1 MDLDITKV
9 PMVRLTWVDAQEGSV
24 GWTELEEMMDS
35 PLAECQ
41 EVGWLLVN
49 NDEKV
54 VVMRSWNQDGQDGGA
69 CIAIPNSWVLNI
81 EVLVPVDD
89 VRELIERDTE
99 EDDWDDE

>member
-81 EVLVPVDD
+81 EVLVPVDE
-89 VRELIERDTE
+89 VRELLERD
-99 EDDWDDE
+99 DDPDWDEE

>member
-24 GWTELEEMMDS
+24 GWTDLQEMMDS

>member
-24 GWTELEEMMDS
+24 GWTDLQEMMDS

-99 EDDWDDE
+99 EDDWDEE

>member
-9 PMVRLTWVDAQEGSV
+9 PMVRLTWVDAQEGCV

-49 NDEKV
+49 SDEKV
-54 VVMRSWNQDGQDGGA
+54 VVMRSWNQDGQNGGA

-81 EVLVPVDD
+81 EVLVPVDE
-89 VRELIERDTE
+89 VREILERDDE
-99 EDDWDDE
+99 PDWDEE